1 MGCSETDFKDGW
13 KAEDCFK
20 IGMGA
25 ESEAWGEAV
34 KSVMGGT
41 RKGQK
46 ILLELKSLYGA
57 ALNENFEGGDAKN
70 FETCQNPPLTSKR
83 NEREKTSFFG
93 LSRVVDHY
101 VGIRDESKSLVS
113 ECMEL
118 GKVAGYNIWMKTLS
132 RAVDSGILTD
142 NQKNDIITYRK
153 KYLTM
158 PRLLP
163 ASSETDSP
171 AVSPPTDS
179 SPVSS
184 LINRFNKLDMSKRR
198 PGSKVSIPPRGTHR
212 GGDVRLRK
220 NRKSKRRKSKKRKR
234 SDRKSKRS
242 SRKSKTKRRR

>member
-1 MGCSETDFKDGW
+1 MQCDESNFKDGW

-25 ESEAWGEAV
+25 ESEAWSEAV
-34 KSVMGGT
+34 KSAVGT
-41 RKGQK
+41 RKGRK
-46 ILLELKSLYGA
+46 ILLKLKSLYDT
-57 ALNENFEGGDAKN
+57 ALNKNFGGEDAKN
-70 FETCQNPPLTSKR
+70 FETCQNPPPTSKR

-93 LSRVVDHY
+93 VSRVVDHY

-132 RAVDSGILTD
+132 RAVDSEILTD

-153 KYLTM
+153 SLTM
-158 PRLLP
+158 PSLLP
-163 ASSETDSP
+163 ASPSP
-171 AVSPPTDS
+171 S
-179 SPVSS
+179 VSS
-184 LINRFNKLDMSKRR
+184 LIGKFNKLDEEGRR
-198 PGSKVSIPPRGTHR
+198 PGSSVSTPPSGTHR
-212 GGDVRLRK
+212 GGGVRLRK